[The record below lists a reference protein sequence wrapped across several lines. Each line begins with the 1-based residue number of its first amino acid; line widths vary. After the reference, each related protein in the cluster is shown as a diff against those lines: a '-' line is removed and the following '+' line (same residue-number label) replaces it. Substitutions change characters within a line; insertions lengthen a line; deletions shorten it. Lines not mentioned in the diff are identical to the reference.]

1 MYMYATSIKFRG
13 PPLTNP
19 LSECTLLMALSA
31 LGNVAG
37 LLVSNGEPGLTNN
50 NNNNSISLTVT

>member
-1 MYMYATSIKFRG
+1 MYMYSTSIKFRG

-19 LSECTLLMALSA
+19 LSECTLLIALSV

-37 LLVSNGEPGLTNN
+37 LLVSNGEPGLMNS
-50 NNNNSISLTVT
+50 NNSIIVTVT